1 MGNSKNSEDNVSSTP
16 PKEEVSP
23 ETSSSQ
29 EFTWTDS
36 YLLAELEN
44 KLTAF
49 SVEQKKEIILK
60 KFTNNKHS
68 ILKIFENEEE
78 RLSLEVAYQ
87 LIDFDYQREKR
98 SVKQLTH

>member
-29 EFTWTDS
+29 EATWTDG

-44 KLTAF
+44 ELTAF
-49 SVEQKKEIILK
+49 SVEQ
-60 KFTNNKHS
+60 
-68 ILKIFENEEE
+68 
-78 RLSLEVAYQ
+78 
-87 LIDFDYQREKR
+87 
-98 SVKQLTH
+98 